1 MRYRVTT
8 QGEKIKKSLD
18 VFLHFHFLFC
28 NFAASWSTL
37 LSALDLGRSALF
49 PKSANFIMYEAQRQP
64 ALWAASLCV
73 HERFAERRKRMVGS
87 PLFHA
92 FFPIVIE

>member
-1 MRYRVTT
+1 
-8 QGEKIKKSLD
+8 
-18 VFLHFHFLFC
+18 
-28 NFAASWSTL
+28 
-37 LSALDLGRSALF
+37 LF

-92 FFPIVIE
+92 LFPIVIE